1 MTKKETRLVLIG
13 QKNRESSDSKC
24 QNWLLDL
31 VSKILILIYDK
42 YLLEIKLKVRNEFN
56 PNCWIGGF

>member
-1 MTKKETRLVLIG
+1 MTKKETILA
-13 QKNRESSDSKC
+13 QKNRESSNSKC
-24 QNWLLDL
+24 QNRWLDL
-31 VSKILILIYDK
+31 VGKILILIYDK